1 MTSPSHDALTACWCL
16 WGKAKRPE
24 GCPGSE
30 WHPLICHMIDVMS
43 VADVLWERI
52 SPAARAVLCQAFDS
66 EDGARRW
73 TKLLI
78 ALHDLGKATPGFQH
92 KWPGAPALLVGT
104 GLVLEKEQLH
114 HGITGTALLA
124 QFLVSPGVPGV
135 PTLPPKVARGLA
147 RAVASHH
154 GEFVPTMLDKTYAT
168 SLEKGPWKEVREDL
182 VRVIASLIASEE
194 SPLPPWA
201 LPEDA
206 PYPPPG
212 LIITLA
218 GLACVA
224 DWIGSDANVFQ
235 YEPIPVDPSE
245 YSVRASDK
253 ARDRVEAAGFQ
264 SWDARAPR
272 EFEELFPFPPRSL
285 QNATSSLLESIDKP
299 SIILIESTMGDGKT
313 EAALLVAEK
322 LAPRLGQR
330 GLFIGL
336 PTQATSNQMLRRVE
350 EFLTRNARGTTNLIL
365 THGDAALSDRFQQLK
380 QRVNSEA
387 GTALRLD
394 EIYDES
400 EGPPDSAHVV
410 AGTWFCQNK
419 RALIA
424 QNAVGTV
431 DQGLLGTLRVKHGFV
446 RLFGLAGKTVVL
458 DEVHAYDTYTSEIL
472 DRLVAWL
479 SALNATVVILSATLP
494 QVRRR
499 ALLEAF
505 GAQPPLEEAPYP
517 RITAGVSGKVATSV
531 PTTPSRPEQQ
541 IQLRHLDDDVQSVAR
556 QIFEATRPGGC
567 VAWICNT
574 VKRAQ
579 EAFTAL
585 RELNAASDEPI
596 DIYLLHSRFL
606 RIDRQEREKL
616 AERLFGPQD
625 VAPKRPPRA
634 VMIGTQ
640 VLEQSLDLDFD
651 LMVTDIAPIDLL
663 LQRAGRLHRHNR
675 ARPNAFDSPSLWVL
689 MPPLHD
695 GLPSF
700 RSIASVYD
708 EDVLLRTWEP
718 LRRTKAITIPREIE
732 TWIERVYGEKQDP
745 FDDASLHAHLQE
757 IAERAKKRREKDWEQ
772 AQASLFFAPSEA
784 ESSDAFG
791 SLGSLVEEDESGNLH
806 PTLRAQTRLGD
817 ETADIICLWQTPDG
831 RLWFDREGTHS
842 APLSPATFQDTRRLL
857 EHGLKLDASWL
868 RRLGA
873 QVSQPEEWKAN
884 PSLRFKWLLRLEEG
898 QGPATID
905 PELGFFLL
913 STP

>member
-1 MTSPSHDALTACWCL
+1 MTSSSNVAPAACWRL
-16 WGKAKRPE
+16 WGKAKKPE
-24 GCPGSE
+24 GSSGPE

-43 VADVLWERI
+43 VADVLWERM
-52 SPAARAVLCQAFDS
+52 SPAARAVLSQAFDS
-66 EDGARRW
+66 EEGARRW
-73 TKLLI
+73 VKLLV

-92 KWPGAPALLVGT
+92 KWAGSADLLVGT
-104 GLVLEKEQLH
+104 GLVLEEAQPH
-114 HGITGTALLA
+114 HGVTGTALLA
-124 QFLVSPGVPGV
+124 KFLANPSVPGV
-135 PTLPPKVARGLA
+135 PPLSPKVARGLA

-154 GEFVPTMLDKTYAT
+154 GEFVSTMLDKTYTA
-168 SLEKGPWKEVREDL
+168 SLEEGPWKEVREDL
-182 VRVIASLIASEE
+182 IRVISSLIASENA
-194 SPLPPWA
+194 PLPPWA
-201 LPEDA
+201 LSEDV

-224 DWIGSDANVFQ
+224 DWIGSDADVFQ
-235 YEPIPVDPSE
+235 YEHVPVEHSE
-245 YSVRASDK
+245 YARRVLDRA
-253 ARDRVEAAGFQ
+253 RERVDAAGFRP
-264 SWDARAPR
+264 WNGATPR

-285 QNATSSLLESIDKP
+285 QTATSRLIEDLDKP
-299 SIILIESTMGDGKT
+299 AIILIESTMGDGKT
-313 EAALLVAEK
+313 EAALLIAEK
-322 LAPRLGQR
+322 LAPRFGQR

-350 EFLTRNARGTTNLIL
+350 EFLTRNTRGTTSLIL
-365 THGDAALSDRFQQLK
+365 THGDAALSERFQDLK
-380 QRVNSEA
+380 QRARSE
-387 GTALRLD
+387 TVSPLRIE
-394 EIYDES
+394 EIYDTAEGS
-400 EGPPDSAHVV
+400 ERSGHVV
-410 AGTWFCQNK
+410 AETWFCQNK

-424 QNAVGTV
+424 QTAVGTI

-494 QVRRR
+494 KARRR

-505 GAQPPLEEAPYP
+505 GAQPSLEEAPYP
-517 RITAGVSGKVATSV
+517 RITAGIPRAASLSVA
-531 PTTPSRPEQQ
+531 TTPSRPEQQ

-700 RSIASVYD
+700 RCIASVYD